1 MIANV
6 IQLTTVYKL
15 IAIHMKTMIR
25 HNINY
30 WNIIYHVVSITHQW
44 ERANASKLFPANDET
59 THRQH
64 YNTHNNK
71 CNRNQQYNNQSHYH
85 ILKQPKQLQQSTQNH
100 HIIHAI
106 SESLGNPTQA
116 FDNADT
122 HVLGNV
128 VYIAGTHTNE
138 NSMMISQRSQQYC
151 VVRRNFY

>member
-1 MIANV
+1 
-6 IQLTTVYKL
+6 
-15 IAIHMKTMIR
+15 MKQHID
-25 HNINY
+25 
-30 WNIIYHVVSITHQW
+30 SITTHTTT
-44 ERANASKLFPANDET
+44 NATAT
-59 THRQH
+59 
-64 YNTHNNK
+64 NK
-71 CNRNQQYNNQSHYH
+71 NNNQSHYH
-85 ILKQPKQLQQSTQNH
+85 ILKQPKQLQQSTHNH